1 MIDVIEDSHNAIYHD
16 RVKHGTFIG
25 DVSGKV
31 FSLNS
36 LSEQYTGRIFDIVT
50 FPGGRLIVVKALF
63 KLWIP
68 VHELISRSRELISLN
83 LS

>member
-1 MIDVIEDSHNAIYHD
+1 MIDVVDDSHNTIHHD
-16 RVKHGTFIG
+16 RVKHRTFIG
-25 DVSGKV
+25 DVSGKI

-36 LSEQYTGRIFDIVT
+36 LSEQHAGCIFDVVT
-50 FPGGRLIVVKALF
+50 FPGGWLIIIKALF

-68 VHELISRSRELISLN
+68 VHELVSRSRELISLN